1 MRIPSIFYFNHV
13 NLAYGIQDSNSD
25 VAFILYKIKE
35 SISFEM
41 RFINY
46 LQFLKEMKSNCG
58 RLSIDQPALG
68 LRQLSIDLAANYIGT
83 FVSYLSIDLKCGQLT
98 ID

>member
-1 MRIPSIFYFNHV
+1 MIQTLIVYFY
-13 NLAYGIQDSNSD
+13 

-46 LQFLKEMKSNCG
+46 LQFLKEMKSMA
-58 RLSIDQPALG
+58 IA
-68 LRQLSIDLAANYIGT
+68 QLLILLI
-83 FVSYLSIDLKCGQLT
+83 
-98 ID
+98 